1 MRHFSIRAALLAVFV
16 SRLACFPLEAAE
28 KAPTAEDLVQAALGA
43 DAEGNTHERA
53 RLLDEALKRDPN
65 CALARWQSGYIQVG
79 GKWLAIDDAAKQFA
93 DNGRLALYRQKRDAL
108 VDTADNH
115 RELARW
121 CRKNRLLDE
130 ERIHWAK
137 VLAFEPQNAEA
148 IAALGLKEH
157 QGRLLTKDELEQERE
172 RERRQAAAL
181 RRWAPQVQKWRSAL
195 ERGGQGEKAA
205 LDALAEL
212 SDPEA
217 LPALESG
224 FAGPG
229 RKKPSARLE
238 LLLVE
243 VAARIP
249 HPDATQ
255 VLLRRAVA
263 GSGEVRDAACRAL
276 QKRPL
281 HEFVPQLIA
290 ALPGKFQTQFRINTL
305 PGGTVIHEHEIV
317 FDGPDGRSTLTYE
330 STVHP
335 TDIDA
340 AAAVTP
346 GAIDSERRK
355 AEAIEAEV
363 RAREATAR
371 AFREQIQ
378 YVLRAT
384 TGFEEPDD
392 PELLRKQ
399 YAEYYGWSESNEP
412 RRETQAHVYEYAAY
426 YPLRPRQ
433 AEIVQMPEAGP
444 ASTAAPSVR
453 APISNLRQMS
463 TEPGRQM
470 GNPFNLRAFSGECFP
485 AGTPVLTISGAR
497 PIEDLK
503 PGDRVLAQDLATG
516 ELAYKAVGERTLRQ
530 GIKLVSV
537 HFSDSSITSTYGHP
551 YWVVGRGWRVAG
563 HLKPGDR
570 LRSLERD
577 LIVDRVEEAAPRE
590 VYNLVVS
597 DLATFFVGQ
606 QRLLVHDD
614 TALAPAPFVLPGL
627 AIRDAAK

>member
-1 MRHFSIRAALLAVFV
+1 MLRFRLHAALWSLIVSAGTCVPLA
-16 SRLACFPLEAAE
+16 AAE
-28 KAPTAEDLVQAALGA
+28 KAPTAESLVQAALVA
-43 DAEGNTHERA
+43 DAAGNADERA
-53 RLLDEALKRDPN
+53 RLLAEALKRDPN
-65 CALARWQSGYIQVG
+65 SALARWQSGHLQVG
-79 GKWLAIDDAAKQFA
+79 GKWLTVDDAARHFA

-108 VDTADNH
+108 VDTADHH

-157 QGRLLTKDELEQERE
+157 QGRLLTKDEIEQQRG

-181 RRWAPQVQKWRSAL
+181 RRFGPQVQKWRSAI
-195 ERGGQGEKAA
+195 ERGGDGEKAT
-205 LDALAEL
+205 LDALARL
-212 SDPEA
+212 DDPET
-217 LPALESG
+217 LPALENG
-224 FAGPG
+224 LVGPA
-229 RKKPSARLE
+229 RKKPNARLE

-249 HPDATQ
+249 HSDATQ

-263 GSGEVRDAACRAL
+263 GSGEVRDAACAAL
-276 QKRPL
+276 KKRPL

-290 ALPGKFQTQFRINTL
+290 ALPGKFQTQYRINTL

-317 FDGPDGRSTLTYE
+317 FDGPGGRSTLTYE

-346 GAIDSERRK
+346 GAIDAERRK

-363 RAREATAR
+363 QAREASAKV
-371 AFREQIQ
+371 FREQIK

-392 PELLRKQ
+392 PELLRQQ
-399 YAEYYGWSESNEP
+399 YADYYGWSESQQLRP
-412 RRETQAHVYEYAAY
+412 ETKAHVYEVAAY

-433 AEIVQMPEAGP
+433 EPVAELPEPVTSKSAGSNLP
-444 ASTAAPSVR
+444 R
-453 APISNLRQMS
+453 PISNLRQMS
-463 TEPGRQM
+463 AEPGRQM
-470 GNPFNLRAFSGECFP
+470 GNPFNMRAFSGECFP
-485 AGTPVLTISGAR
+485 AGTPVLAIGGPR

-503 PGDRVLAQDLATG
+503 PGDRVLSQDLATG
-516 ELAYKAVGERTLRQ
+516 ELAFKAIGERTLRQ
-530 GIKLVSV
+530 GIKLVTV
-537 HFSDSSITSTYGHP
+537 HFADSAITSTYGHP

-570 LRSLERD
+570 LRGLEQD
-577 LIVDRVEEAAPRE
+577 LVVDRIEEAAPRE

-597 DLATFFVGQ
+597 DLATFFVGDE
-606 QRLLVHDD
+606 RLLVHDD

-627 AIRDAAK
+627 AIREAAK